1 MDKIAR
7 RQSGAVAERS
17 RVPRMAPQPARPQGV
32 RMQDPDGTRR
42 DILEVASREFALNG
56 LSGARIDEIAAR
68 TRSSKRVIY
77 YYFGDKEGLYLRAL
91 ENAYRP
97 VREGERSE
105 ERRVGK
111 GCGRKCRS
119 RGSSYNEKTK

>member
-56 LSGARIDEIAAR
+56 LSGARIDETAAR
-68 TRSSKRVIY
+68 PRSIMRMLYS
-77 YYFGDKEGLYLRAL
+77 YFVDKVGAYLRSL
-91 ENAYRP
+91 EHHYRLF
-97 VREGERSE
+97 RQAQANQHRQ
-105 ERRVGK
+105 
-111 GCGRKCRS
+111 
-119 RGSSYNEKTK
+119 

>member
-68 TRSSKRVIY
+68 TRSRKRLNY
-77 YYFGDKEGLYLRAL
+77 SYFGDKEGLYLRAL
-91 ENAYRP
+91 EKDYRP
-97 VREGERSE
+97 VRGGEAKIERKSDGEGKSVADR
-105 ERRVGK
+105 
-111 GCGRKCRS
+111 
-119 RGSSYNEKTK
+119 N